1 MDSIYFSD
9 KIIKNIFQNISID
22 LNRSGFLK
30 HRDELN
36 LRILL
41 ELILFIRS
49 LDKIKGHY
57 FLITWNKFYFPVYAH
72 KFYPFKFLS
81 TDLGLK
87 NTHKLHIDNAEY
99 KVNLF
104 ESTPRVELYYEVLDL
119 HIKNEKLVRLYEQL
133 RPTLNERSK
142 PPQFN
147 VLPANFFPDVCSD
160 MSVENIAYM
169 NEFLEK
175 FRNHKEF
182 IKRKNEENKAVKKFH
197 EYCQY
202 FNDVMSLSGRSF
214 IFTIEFL
221 IHGQQK
227 LYDDTFINLKK
238 DFMNAMR
245 GYRQL
250 AQISGYMGFWDLAE
264 ENNLCFRMMFIV
276 PDIGIEAEEW
286 IEDICYYWEN
296 IYFDRIREEK
306 KYQFTGTDA
315 IRFEAVELPVAWS
328 HKKLTSNFLAVG
340 KNNHNMKKLICEH
353 AVAYIVLSEFYYCP
367 FELQL
372 YLKSIKMISD
382 EQSEVDQVLRLEG
395 KRMYRVFRG
404 SLPKNKS

>member
-1 MDSIYFSD
+1 MVLVYFSD
-9 KIIKNIFQNISID
+9 KIIKNVFNNLSID
-22 LNRSGFLK
+22 LDRSSFLK
-30 HRDELN
+30 HRDELD
-36 LRILL
+36 LSILL

-57 FLITWNKFYFPVYAH
+57 FLITWDKFYFPVYAH
-72 KFYPFKFLS
+72 KFYPFEFLS
-81 TDLGLK
+81 NDFGLK
-87 NTHKLHIDNAEY
+87 NTRSVHIDNVEH

-104 ESTPRVELYYEVLDL
+104 ESTPRVELFYEVLDL
-119 HIKNEKLVRLYEQL
+119 HIKNEELVRLREQL

-142 PPQFN
+142 PVQFN
-147 VLPANFFPDVCSD
+147 VLPANFFPKEFRD

-175 FRNHKEF
+175 FRKHEEF
-182 IKRKNEENKAVKKFH
+182 IQRKNDENKAVKKFH

-202 FNDVMSLSGRSF
+202 FNDVMELSAKSF

-227 LYDDTFINLKK
+227 LNDETFINLKK
-238 DFMNAMR
+238 DFMNAIR

-250 AQISGYMGFWDLAE
+250 AQISGYMGFWDLT
-264 ENNLCFRMMFIV
+264 ENNKLCFRMMFIV

-286 IEDICYYWEN
+286 IEDISYYWEN
-296 IYFDRIREEK
+296 IYFDKIRDKEI
-306 KYQFTGTDA
+306 YQFTDLDA
-315 IRFEAVELPVAWS
+315 IRFESVQLPVAWS
-328 HKKLTSNFLAVG
+328 HKKLKPLFLEVG

-353 AVAYIVLSEFYYCP
+353 AVSYIVLSEFYYCP

-372 YLKSIKMISD
+372 YLKSITMNSE
-382 EQSEVDQVLRLEG
+382 EQAEMEQVLRVEG
-395 KRMYRVFRG
+395 KRIYRVFRG
-404 SLPKNKS
+404 SLSKK